1 MQHCCHTSVPKGT
14 LTRPLETDV
23 PMNSSTQKHDTLASD
38 FEKLIAAG
46 LSRRHFLGGLGMTA
60 LGAFFGAG
68 MTNRAQAQNAGPLLG
83 FTPVP
88 ASTADAFVVPSG
100 YTARPLISWGDP
112 LFADGPQFDDSARQ
126 DAAAQLRQFGD
137 NTDGMSFFPLAEGRA
152 LLAVNNEYANL
163 DRLYPH
169 DGSVISAGD
178 ALKAQYAHGV
188 SIFEIRATGDG
199 FWQVERN
206 SPLNRRLHARTPM
219 EVHGPAAGHPLL
231 QTGADPSGRAVLGT
245 FGNCANGTTPWGT
258 YLTCEENFQDY
269 FQPGDPATQFTERH
283 TRYQIPSDDL
293 GAQWYRHEA
302 RFDLS
307 QEPHEPNRFGWIV
320 EVDPHNPHD
329 VPKKRTALG
338 RFAHEN
344 AALVINTDGRIVV
357 YMGDDSRGEHI
368 YRFVSHERYDPQSPA
383 AIASLLDNG
392 TLYAA
397 RFSAAPGAL
406 QGTGEWLALEHGR
419 NGLTLE
425 AGFADQAEVLIFAR
439 LAATAAGATTMDRPE
454 WIAVHPHSGS
464 VFCTL
469 TNNRNRGMRDAQ
481 PVDGPNPR
489 AGNHYGQIIRWTPP
503 GGDHTAAGFDWNL
516 FVIAGNPTVHSDS
529 LYAGSANVTPENMFN
544 SPDGLA
550 VDAAGRLWIQTDGDD
565 TNEGIFAGMGNNQM
579 LCADAATG
587 EIRRFATG
595 PLGCELT
602 GTAFGSDSRS
612 LFVGVQHPGQD
623 GRDSHFPG
631 GGSTRPRSTIMVVRK
646 DDGGEIG
653 S

>member
-1 MQHCCHTSVPKGT
+1 MRSNEPD
-14 LTRPLETDV
+14 R
-23 PMNSSTQKHDTLASD
+23 DTTPSD
-38 FEKLIAAG
+38 FELLIAPG
-46 LSRRHFLGGLGMTA
+46 LSRRRFLEGLGMTA

-83 FTPVP
+83 FTPVA
-88 ASTADAFVVPSG
+88 ASTADTFVVPPG
-100 YTARPLISWGDP
+100 YVSRPLISWGDP
-112 LFADGPQFDDSARQ
+112 LFPDAPDFDDSARQ
-126 DAAAQLRQFGD
+126 NAAAQLRQFGD
-137 NTDGMSFFPLAEGRA
+137 NTDGMSFFPLEEGRA

-163 DRLYPH
+163 DRLYSH
-169 DGSVISAGD
+169 DGSMISAED
-178 ALKAQYAHGV
+178 ALKAQAAHGV
-188 SIFEIRATGDG
+188 SIFEIRAGADG
-199 FWQVERN
+199 FWQVDR
-206 SPLNRRLHARTPM
+206 SSAFNRRLHVHTPT

-231 QTGADPSGRAVLGT
+231 QTSADPGGRFVLGT
-245 FGNCANGTTPWGT
+245 LSNCANGKTPWGT

-269 FQPGDPATQFTERH
+269 FQPSDVSTGFTERH

-307 QEPHEPNRFGWIV
+307 LEPHEPNRFGWIV
-320 EVDPHNPHD
+320 EVDPRNPQD
-329 VPKKRTALG
+329 TPKKRTALG

-344 AALVINTDGRIVV
+344 AAFVVSADGHVVV
-357 YMGDDSRGEHI
+357 YMGDDARGEHI
-368 YRFVSHERYDPQSPA
+368 YRFVSRDRFDPGNPTVNST
-383 AIASLLDNG
+383 LLDHG

-397 RFSAAPGAL
+397 RFSAEPGEL
-406 QGTGEWLALEHGR
+406 QGKGEWIPLVQGQQ
-419 NGLTLE
+419 GLTSE

-454 WIAVHPHSGS
+454 WIAVHPHSNA

-469 TNNRNRGMRDAQ
+469 TNNRNRGMRDTQ

-489 AGNHYGQIIRWTPP
+489 AENHYGQIIRWTPP
-503 GGDHTAAGFDWNL
+503 SGDHTAATFDWDL
-516 FVIAGNPTVHSDS
+516 FVIAGNPAVHNDG
-529 LYAGSANVTPENMFN
+529 LHAGSANITPENMFN

-550 VDAAGRLWIQTDGDD
+550 VDEAGRLWIQTDGDD

-579 LCADAATG
+579 LCADPATG

-595 PLGCELT
+595 PLGCEMT
-602 GTAFGSDSRS
+602 GIAFSADYRT
-612 LFVGVQHPGQD
+612 LFAGVQHPGAD

-631 GGSTRPRSTIMVVRK
+631 GGNTRPRSTIMVVRR
-646 DDGGEIG
+646 DDGGVIG